1 MNGDR
6 NKPTLLIILCVVFL
20 FTESGACLITG
31 EHGNRLIEDHGW
43 PAGSV
48 AVANLS
54 SRLGYWEGP
63 PFGGGEYQ
71 FLYRCQNMDDFNKAL
86 KIFAAIRAPKLELV
100 VHNGPEYNFWLKKD
114 EGELSKL
121 ENRVDWTFTVW
132 IPESWNRL
140 FNNPKSLFES
150 DHPNFRKHVAA
161 PRIDVY
167 IGGGSIVWEDVKVP
181 GNLVV
186 IDKRPGSLSPEF
198 ADGGLVRG
206 KVFDMATGQPIAG
219 AEIVL
224 ATYQNQRE
232 WKEVMRGTTDQK
244 GLCQIAKI
252 PLGYYEVRVIAEGYV
267 SRKQGN
273 YDNKRPE
280 YLQFEVGLTRPSYV
294 KGIVTDPN
302 GNPIESVKVLAVNV
316 IGKDRF
322 GYWCVGDKFSITDK
336 EGRFEIRP
344 LPEGLMNVMC
354 DAKGLHLKNSIFEEY
369 PIPSDKLKL
378 IMEGTGTVHGKVVTE
393 KGSVPV
399 GQIVL
404 EIGPPGEEKIGKW
417 SYSGYLS
424 KDGTFNISGIPPG
437 EYIITTRL
445 NPSSPS
451 YKPNEQR
458 IIVEPGK
465 TIEIE
470 IRHIE

>member
-1 MNGDR
+1 MK
-6 NKPTLLIILCVVFL
+6 NKIVIVNILAGFFCLLICAQHALSVIMVGGKEPVQ
-20 FTESGACLITG
+20 
-31 EHGNRLIEDHGW
+31 DHSW
-43 PAGSV
+43 SAGSLKI
-48 AVANLS
+48 ANLP
-54 SRLGYWEGP
+54 SRLGYREGP

-71 FLYRCQNMDDFNKAL
+71 FLYRCSNTEEFNQVL
-86 KIFAAIRAPKLELV
+86 RVFAAIQTPKLELV
-100 VHNGPEYNFWLKKD
+100 VHNGPEHSFWLKQ
-114 EGELSKL
+114 EGKELSSP

-132 IPESWNRL
+132 NPESWDHL
-140 FNNPKSLFES
+140 FNNPKSLFGS
-150 DHPNFRKHVAA
+150 DNPNFRKPVAA

-167 IGGGSIVWEDVKVP
+167 IGGGSIVWEDVKIP
-181 GNLVV
+181 ENIVV
-186 IDKRPGSLSPEF
+186 IDKRSGSFLPEF

-206 KVFDMATGQPIAG
+206 KVFDVATGQPIAG
-219 AEIVL
+219 AEVVL
-224 ATYQNQRE
+224 AKYQNQKE

-252 PLGYYEVRVIAEGYV
+252 PPGYYEVRVIAEGYV
-267 SRKQGN
+267 PREQGN

-280 YLQFEVGLTRPSYV
+280 YHQFEIGLARPSYV
-294 KGIVTDPN
+294 KGVVTDPN
-302 GNPIESVKVLAVNV
+302 GNLIEGVKVSAVNV
-316 IGKDRF
+316 IGKDGF

-336 EGRFEIRP
+336 EGRFEIGP
-344 LPEGLMNVMC
+344 LPAGLMNIWC

-393 KGSVPV
+393 KGDVPA

-437 EYIITTRL
+437 EYIITTRP

-451 YKPNEQR
+451 YKPNEQK
-458 IIVEPGK
+458 IIVESGK

-470 IRHIE
+470 FRHIE